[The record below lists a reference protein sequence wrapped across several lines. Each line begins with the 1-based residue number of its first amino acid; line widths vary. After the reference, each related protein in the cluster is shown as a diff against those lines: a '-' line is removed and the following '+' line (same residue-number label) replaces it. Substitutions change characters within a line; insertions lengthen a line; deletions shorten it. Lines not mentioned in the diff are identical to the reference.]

1 MNRFIAR
8 PALLGAVAWALLTL
22 PAAGQATIDDPD
34 ASPADLAARLDGPGV
49 TLTNPSIPAV
59 NGSDSPQ
66 QYGLFSNG
74 NLGASLAIDEG
85 IVLSTGTVA
94 DALGPN
100 DDDNA
105 GLGGGATYLDSD
117 IAGIDSLAQY
127 NAAILTFDLT
137 LDSYATGFEIDYQ
150 FGSEEYPDY
159 VGSRFNDVFAFFL
172 SGPGV
177 SGTENIAQAP
187 LGGNVR
193 INNINIGTVGCSDD
207 GTSQDLSQ
215 SAFYQNNGHVT
226 SLPGTCQTGTALPGP
241 FPVTTEFNGL
251 TTKLSARR
259 SGLNAGATYQVK
271 FALADVAD
279 QRWDSGVFIELISA
293 TYDVD
298 HADAP
303 ASYGAPTHSISN
315 PLTLG
320 TGVTGE
326 TSGYDDA
333 AASADSDDGVTI
345 PTLAQGASATI
356 PVSVTQASGN
366 QGYLQGWIDWNGD
379 GDFADAGEQV
389 ATDLQSASAG
399 TSTISV
405 PVTVPAT
412 ATTGPT
418 FARFRWSATSGLDS
432 TTAASDGEVEDYQ
445 VTVQVPPSLPPVC
458 PAASGNYRPLDFSNY
473 SGTTSGG
480 RFSNVGFASDG
491 TPLDFQVSVSTSDTV
506 NALGD
511 GADSGKEPGDLF
523 IAIDAPA
530 AGQRYEATVTGTFVE
545 SGTTTPVAID
555 ALLSLVDID
564 KKALRRAETV
574 IISSPLETVAT
585 ETDSWLLAT
594 EDGPTTFF
602 GTENDD
608 ADTDT
613 RSMFKFTSRN
623 QSQIVF
629 TVRVDS
635 DPALTNPT
643 SAGFSIDGDGTNVG
657 FNAPDCNPIGGEYS
671 DAPLDGSS
679 APAGGVTAY
688 GEAVHKGN
696 ASIFLGTTFDEESA
710 SIGNAGATGDGA
722 DDDALS
728 SVAPLQTGQSSY
740 SIAAGDI
747 AATGTGTLHAWLD
760 FDGDGGFDTSEYAS
774 AAVTN
779 GTVQTD
785 LTWTGQPTMTATGTT
800 FLRLRFADD
809 GFITASTPAT
819 FASNGEVEDYAV
831 SVLAPPLLDLNSAA
845 TLGDTDRDTA
855 LAYTEGDGAGLVM
868 PSAGVSA
875 QGEDDIVDLT
885 IDIQDVFDG
894 DDEIVTIGGE
904 SFPLGTDRSV
914 NITFAGQDFSV
925 DYDATNLI
933 VNVTSDGASPE
944 MDEAALDALLQ
955 SMTYEH
961 VGENPTAGDRDYD
974 VSIMDP
980 DGLSAQAVAAIT
992 VAAVNDPPTLDFDGD
1007 DSSGTTGADYAT
1019 SFAAGD
1025 APVLMADG
1033 DVAITDA
1040 DDTTLASSASAT
1052 LSGFV
1057 DTGNEIVTMGGAAF
1071 TIGTANVSN
1080 VTVGNTTFEIDFDG
1094 GDFSITVTAG
1104 TGEIAD
1110 WEALFASM
1118 SYEHTLAAPT
1128 PGDRVLSFTVTD
1140 PDGAVSN
1147 AATSTVTVSETPTD
1161 LAMTFDPVSGTP
1173 TIGFP
1178 ETFVLNLVNE
1188 GAIAATGVSVS
1199 LPLPAGWAYESDDTG
1214 GDYDPATGI
1223 WTAGSIS
1230 AGVTETVEFSLVP
1243 LASGPYDLTA
1253 EVGAANETD
1262 SDSTP
1267 GNGVSGED
1275 DQAELSPAPDMGTG
1289 TTLPA
1294 PSCSTILNLD
1304 WDSESWAPGTR
1315 SASFSYSG
1323 ISVDVDITD
1332 PQGALDATPNGP
1344 MPVGGP
1350 FYQGGLGSVE
1360 SSLIYETDDTDLANG
1375 DVTTQI
1381 DFGQSVSDVR
1391 LSLFDIDASTLGP
1404 RLEQVSV
1411 RGFNG
1416 ATSVSPVLN
1425 GGSAISIS
1433 GSVGVGVETADATGA
1448 DSGDGTLSIAFTS
1461 PVDRVEFDYGH
1472 GAGTDRSANPGNPGF
1487 SLHDVSFCAGSAELS
1502 ANKTIALF
1510 DGSGG
1515 GDVYALPGEDVIY
1528 TINVS
1533 NTGTGPTDLDSVV
1546 LIDRMPEQ
1554 VEFFTGDIDTG
1565 GPDTYP
1571 GSDPVGFVDSGSG
1584 LTFTY
1589 GSDVGFSD
1597 QATQPAGFSACTYTP
1612 TGTYDPD
1619 VTYICF
1625 NPKGQM
1631 PAGDPDPEFSLAFRA
1646 RIR

>member
-1 MNRFIAR
+1 MNLFIAR
-8 PALLGAVAWALLTL
+8 SVLLGAVAWALLTL

-34 ASPADLAARLDGPGV
+34 ASASDLAARLDGPGV
-49 TLTNPSIPAV
+49 TITNPSIPSV

-74 NLGASLAIDEG
+74 ILGASLAIDEG
-85 IVLSTGTVA
+85 IVLTTGTVA

-100 DDDNA
+100 NDDNA
-105 GLGGGATYLDSD
+105 SLGGGTPYLDSD
-117 IAGIDSLAQY
+117 IAGIDTLAQY
-127 NAAILTFDLT
+127 NAAILTFDVT

-405 PVTVPAT
+405 PVTVPAN
-412 ATTGPT
+412 ATTSPT
-418 FARFRWSATSGLDS
+418 FARFRWSTTSGLNS
-432 TTAASDGEVEDYQ
+432 TAAAPDGEVEDY
-445 VTVQVPPSLPPVC
+445 
-458 PAASGNYRPLDFSNY
+458 
-473 SGTTSGG
+473 
-480 RFSNVGFASDG
+480 
-491 TPLDFQVSVSTSDTV
+491 
-506 NALGD
+506 
-511 GADSGKEPGDLF
+511 
-523 IAIDAPA
+523 
-530 AGQRYEATVTGTFVE
+530 
-545 SGTTTPVAID
+545 
-555 ALLSLVDID
+555 
-564 KKALRRAETV
+564 
-574 IISSPLETVAT
+574 
-585 ETDSWLLAT
+585 
-594 EDGPTTFF
+594 
-602 GTENDD
+602 
-608 ADTDT
+608 
-613 RSMFKFTSRN
+613 
-623 QSQIVF
+623 
-629 TVRVDS
+629 
-635 DPALTNPT
+635 ALT
-643 SAGFSIDGDGTNVG
+643 
-657 FNAPDCNPIGGEYS
+657 
-671 DAPLDGSS
+671 
-679 APAGGVTAY
+679 
-688 GEAVHKGN
+688 
-696 ASIFLGTTFDEESA
+696 
-710 SIGNAGATGDGA
+710 
-722 DDDALS
+722 
-728 SVAPLQTGQSSY
+728 
-740 SIAAGDI
+740 
-747 AATGTGTLHAWLD
+747 
-760 FDGDGGFDTSEYAS
+760 
-774 AAVTN
+774 
-779 GTVQTD
+779 
-785 LTWTGQPTMTATGTT
+785 
-800 FLRLRFADD
+800 
-809 GFITASTPAT
+809 
-819 FASNGEVEDYAV
+819 
-831 SVLAPPLLDLNSAA
+831 VLAPPLLDLNSAA

-855 LAYTEGDGAGLVM
+855 LAYTEGDGAPPVM
-868 PSAGVSA
+868 PSADASA
-875 QGEDDIVDLT
+875 QGENDIVDLT

-894 DDEIVTIGGE
+894 DEEIVTIGGE

-914 NITFAGQDFSV
+914 NISFAGQAFAI
-925 DYDATNLI
+925 DYDATNLML
-933 VNVTSDGASPE
+933 NVTSDGAGPE

-955 SMTYEH
+955 SLTYEH
-961 VGENPTAGDRDYD
+961 VGENPTDGDRDYD
-974 VSIMDP
+974 VSIMDG
-980 DGLSAQAVAAIT
+980 DGLSAFALAAIT
-992 VAAVNDPPTLDFDGD
+992 VAGVNDPPTIDFDGD

-1019 SFAAGD
+1019 GFAAGD
-1025 APVLMADG
+1025 APVSMTDT
-1033 DVAITDA
+1033 DVTITDL
-1040 DDTTLASSASAT
+1040 DDTVLASGSDMT

-1057 DTGNEIVTMGGAAF
+1057 DTGNEIVTIGGVAF

-1080 VTVGNTTFEIDFDG
+1080 VTVGSTTFEIDSDG
-1094 GDFSITVTAG
+1094 GDFNISVAGG
-1104 TGEIAD
+1104 TGGIAD

-1128 PGDRVLSFTVTD
+1128 PGDRVLAFNVTD
-1140 PDGAVSN
+1140 PNGGTSN
-1147 AATSTVTVSETPTD
+1147 SATSTITVNATPID
-1161 LAMTFDPVSGTP
+1161 LSLNFDPLAGTP
-1173 TIGFP
+1173 TIGFA
-1178 ETFVLNLVNE
+1178 ETVVLNLVNE

-1199 LPLPAGWAYESDDTG
+1199 LPLPAGWTYVTDDTG
-1214 GDYDPATGI
+1214 GAYDPATGL
-1223 WTAGSIS
+1223 WTVGTINSGA
-1230 AGVTETVEFSLVP
+1230 TETVEFTLVP

-1253 EVGAANETD
+1253 EVSAANETD

-1267 GNGVSGED
+1267 ANNVAGED
-1275 DQAELSPAPDMGTG
+1275 DQADLTPSPQLGTG
-1289 TTLPA
+1289 TSIPA
-1294 PSCSTILNLD
+1294 PSCSTRAALD
-1304 WDSESWAPGTR
+1304 WDSETWAPGTR
-1315 SASFSYSG
+1315 TGSFTYSG
-1323 ISVDVDITD
+1323 ISVDVDIAD
-1332 PQGALDATPNGP
+1332 PQGALDSTPNGP

-1350 FYQGGLGSVE
+1350 FYQGGLASVE
-1360 SSLIYETDDTDLANG
+1360 ATLIFETDDADLANG

-1381 DFGQSVSDVR
+1381 DFGQPVADVR
-1391 LSLFDIDASTLGP
+1391 FSLFDIDFSSLGP
-1404 RLEQVSV
+1404 RLEQVTV

-1416 ATSVSPVLN
+1416 ATPVAPVLEA
-1425 GGSAISIS
+1425 GSSVSIS
-1433 GSVGVGVETADATGA
+1433 GDVAVGVDVSDPAGA
-1448 DSGDGTLSIAFTS
+1448 SSGNGTLNIAFTS

-1472 GAGTDRSANPGNPGF
+1472 GVGTDRSANPGNPGF
-1487 SLHDVSFCAGSAELS
+1487 ALHDVSFCTGSAELS
-1502 ANKTIALF
+1502 ASKTIALF
-1510 DGSGG
+1510 DGGSGA
-1515 GDVYALPGEDVIY
+1515 YALPGEDVIY

-1533 NTGTGPTDLDSVV
+1533 NTGTGPTDTDSVV
-1546 LIDRMPEQ
+1546 LIDRMPDE

-1565 GPDTYP
+1565 GPDNYT
-1571 GSDPVGFVDSGSG
+1571 GTDPVGFVDNGSG

-1589 GSDVGFSD
+1589 ASDVGFSNLG
-1597 QATQPAGFSACTYTP
+1597 TRPADFASCTYTP
-1612 TGTYDPD
+1612 TGSYDPN

-1631 PAGDPDPEFSLAFRA
+1631 PAGDPDPGFSVAFRA
-1646 RIR
+1646 RIK